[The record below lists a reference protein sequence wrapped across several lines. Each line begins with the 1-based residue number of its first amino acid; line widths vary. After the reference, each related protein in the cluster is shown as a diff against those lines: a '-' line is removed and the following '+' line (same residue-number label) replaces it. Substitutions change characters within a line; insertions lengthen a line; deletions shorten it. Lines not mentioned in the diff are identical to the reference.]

1 MIDAGIG
8 VPELR
13 SLLPDGFLSR
23 QVADFNSG
31 DNGKKCR
38 QVSR

>member
-13 SLLPDGFLSR
+13 SLLPDGVLGR
-23 QVADFNSG
+23 QAANFNPE
-31 DNGKKCR
+31 
-38 QVSR
+38 